1 MDMKTSHR
9 ARRVLIV
16 AGEASADRY
25 GARLVSQLQL
35 LHGTRALE
43 FFGTGGDDMKKAG
56 VHLFC
61 HIRELAHIGPT
72 EALSSL
78 RTYYRTF
85 RHLSSESSIR
95 RPDVAILLDFPEFNL
110 RLAKKMKRLGV
121 TVIYYISPQ
130 IWAWRSGRLRT
141 IQQCVDKML
150 VILPFEEDYYRKC
163 GVDVE
168 FVGHPL
174 LEDFSPNYNREA
186 FLSDLG
192 LDPAARTVAILA
204 GSRNREIDYILP
216 ILLRAAKFILKEIP
230 AQFLISSAPTVEQSR
245 IRKIMEDVLRG
256 DSKEKLFRI
265 LKRNS
270 KDILANADFALV
282 KSGTSSLEAALVG
295 TPFLI
300 TYRISSISWLIGSA
314 LIRSPM
320 KGLVNLIAREKI
332 VPELFQG
339 EAKPQELAR
348 VALQYLES
356 PEESAAMR
364 VRLSKIREKLSM
376 RCASET
382 AAATVS
388 SYL

>member
-1 MDMKTSHR
+1 
-9 ARRVLIV
+9 
-16 AGEASADRY
+16 
-25 GARLVSQLQL
+25 
-35 LHGTRALE
+35 
-43 FFGTGGDDMKKAG
+43 
-56 VHLFC
+56 
-61 HIRELAHIGPT
+61 
-72 EALSSL
+72 
-78 RTYYRTF
+78 
-85 RHLSSESSIR
+85 
-95 RPDVAILLDFPEFNL
+95 
-110 RLAKKMKRLGV
+110 
-121 TVIYYISPQ
+121 
-130 IWAWRSGRLRT
+130 
-141 IQQCVDKML
+141 
-150 VILPFEEDYYRKC
+150 
-163 GVDVE
+163 
-168 FVGHPL
+168 
-174 LEDFSPNYNREA
+174 
-186 FLSDLG
+186 
-192 LDPAARTVAILA
+192 
-204 GSRNREIDYILP
+204 
-216 ILLRAAKFILKEIP
+216 
-230 AQFLISSAPTVEQSR
+230 LISSAPTVEQSR